1 MWWSDSY
8 HEDLPLEVFM
18 ARLLGNSA
26 VVPQVFEQPQI
37 RLLQINWITDFCVV
51 FPQIALAIGV
61 LTPSVGVRVH
71 RFFGFYLGG
80 LSGRV
85 WSEVLVV
92 SSDVRLVVHMSECT
106 QIFWICLWGA
116 TRFFN
121 VMMQHFYFVFAA
133 ALLQFTTQGNTVKG
147 RVKNN

>member
-61 LTPSVGVRVH
+61 PYSKCRGE
-71 RFFGFYLGG
+71 G
-80 LSGRV
+80 S
-85 WSEVLVV
+85 
-92 SSDVRLVVHMSECT
+92 
-106 QIFWICLWGA
+106 QIFWILFGGA
-116 TRFFN
+116 VGQGVVRGTGRIVRCSIGGAYEWVYADFLDLF
-121 VMMQHFYFVFAA
+121 MG
-133 ALLQFTTQGNTVKG
+133 GNTFLQRNDATLLF
-147 RVKNN
+147 RVCCCFCFNSQRKETQ

>member
-1 MWWSDSY
+1 MKRQLSWGSTTGSFHGSASRQFGSRSTSFWAASD
-8 HEDLPLEVFM
+8 
-18 ARLLGNSA
+18 
-26 VVPQVFEQPQI
+26 QVTPDQLDHRF
-37 RLLQINWITDFCVV
+37 LCG